1 VPGALMSAV
10 RRANR
15 TAIPEE
21 SLLLRASTLAAV
33 ITGVLALAV
42 EGVIDATT
50 AGVTL
55 AVLPVAH
62 YVSWC
67 RRDKDNWHIK
77 VAIALGAIV
86 ALVRFF
92 NSLNTVDTFDAIRY
106 PLAEV
111 FLWVQLLHSFDVPQR
126 RDLGFSLGSS
136 LVLMATA
143 ASVSQDLTFGIIALL
158 YVCFAVAALVLS
170 NRSLM
175 HQGTITGAK
184 GRRGVGGH
192 VHLGKAAAITVVFA
206 VAAFSVIPQQSAP
219 HSFALPFSLGGGL
232 GLPADGGIAN
242 PGFPGGASS
251 RSNGGSYFG
260 VSDRMDLRVRGDLSD
275 DLVMRVRASAPA
287 MWRGALFDTYDGTR
301 WTGDR
306 EDPAPLSGTPPYA
319 YPPELRDLGPRQMVS
334 QTFYLEVDQP
344 SVLFSAVQP
353 ESIWFEGGVNVDRL
367 GGLRT
372 DGSLVA
378 GTVYSVVSTRGAA
391 TPQQLRRAGRP
402 EASEELLPYLQLPAE
417 LPDRIGALARRVTEG
432 ASSTYDKVVA
442 IDRFLETN
450 YRYTIDSPV
459 PPEGRDAV
467 DHFLFDA
474 RTGFCEQFASSMV
487 VMLRTLG
494 VPARVATGFTP
505 GSRNTFTGYYEV
517 RASDAHAWVE
527 VYFPG
532 FGWYEFDPTFDVPP
546 VSQSASELFPIARAV
561 RFIAAKLKAVIP
573 GKETTTVMGGAAV
586 LGIAAWATL
595 LWRRRRS
602 GAGSRPSG
610 SLPQPTMGPVGRAWL
625 RWQDALARHGLAR
638 PAPET
643 AAEFMRRL
651 GYTDARS
658 HRALRALESEIY
670 GPVPPPPREA
680 NAAIEEFD
688 RSAARV
694 SSTERGS

>member
-1 VPGALMSAV
+1 MNAV

-21 SLLLRASTLAAV
+21 SLPLRASTLAAV
-33 ITGVLALAV
+33 MTGVVALAA
-42 EGVIDATT
+42 EGIIESTT
-50 AGVTL
+50 AGVML

-62 YVSWC
+62 YISWR
-67 RRDKDNWHIK
+67 RRDKDNWHMK
-77 VAIALGAIV
+77 AAIALGAIV

-92 NSLNTVDTFDAIRY
+92 NSLSEIDTFDAIRY

-143 ASVSQDLTFGIIALL
+143 ASISQDLTFGILAIV
-158 YVCFAVAALVLS
+158 YVFFAAQALVLS
-170 NRSLM
+170 NRSFM
-175 HQGTITGAK
+175 QQGTIGVATARAR
-184 GRRGVGGH
+184 GRGRA
-192 VHLGKAAAITVVFA
+192 HLSRAAAITVAFA
-206 VAAFSVIPQQSAP
+206 VVAFSIIPQQSAP
-219 HSFALPFSLGGGL
+219 HAFALPFSLGGGV

-242 PGFPGGASS
+242 PGFPGDASS

-287 MWRGALFDTYDGTR
+287 MWRGALFDTYDGTT

-319 YPPELRDLGPRQMVS
+319 YPPEFRDLGPRQMVS

-353 ESIWFEGGVNVDRL
+353 ENIWFEGGVNVDRL

-372 DGSLVA
+372 DGSLVG

-391 TPQQLRRAGRP
+391 TPRQLRRAGPP
-402 EASEELLPYLQLPAE
+402 EEAGEMPAYLQLPPD
-417 LPDRIGALARRVTEG
+417 LPDRVGALARQVTKD
-432 ASSTYDKVVA
+432 ASTTYDKVVA
-442 IDRFLETN
+442 IDRFLERN
-450 YRYTIDSPV
+450 YRYSIDSPV
-459 PPEGRDAV
+459 PLPGRDAV

-474 RTGFCEQFASSMV
+474 RVGFCEQFASSMV

-494 VPARVATGFTP
+494 IPARVATGFTP

-546 VSQSASELFPIARAV
+546 ASQSASELFPIARAV

-573 GKETTTVMGGAAV
+573 RGMTATFIGGAAV
-586 LGIAAWATL
+586 IGVAAWATL
-595 LWRRRRS
+595 LWRRRR
-602 GAGSRPSG
+602 GAAGSPPSRLL
-610 SLPQPTMGPVGRAWL
+610 SQPAAGPVGRAWL
-625 RWQDALARHGLAR
+625 RLQDALAPHGLVR
-638 PAPET
+638 SAPET

-651 GYTDARS
+651 GYTDASSR
-658 HRALRALESEIY
+658 RALRALESESY
-670 GPVPPPPREA
+670 GPAAPPPPEA

-688 RSAARV
+688 RNSDRV
-694 SSTERGS
+694 SATERGS

>member
-1 VPGALMSAV
+1 MNAV

-33 ITGVLALAV
+33 MTGVVALTV
-42 EGVIDATT
+42 ERIIEPTT

-62 YVSWC
+62 YVSWR
-67 RRDKDNWHIK
+67 RRDKDNWHMK

-86 ALVRFF
+86 ALVKFF
-92 NSLNTVDTFDAIRY
+92 NSLNEVDTFDAIRY

-143 ASVSQDLTFGIIALL
+143 ASVSQDLAFGILAMV
-158 YVCFAVAALVLS
+158 YVFFAVAALVLS
-170 NRSLM
+170 NQSLM
-175 HQGTITGAK
+175 QQGTITVAK
-184 GRRGVGGH
+184 ARARVGERA
-192 VHLGKAAAITVVFA
+192 HLGKAAAITVVFA
-206 VAAFSVIPQQSAP
+206 IAAFSIIPQQSAP
-219 HSFALPFSLGGGL
+219 HAFALPFSLGGGL

-242 PGFPGGASS
+242 PGFPGDASS

-287 MWRGALFDTYDGTR
+287 MWRGALFDTYDGTT
-301 WTGDR
+301 WTGDP
-306 EDPAPLSGTPPYA
+306 EDVVPLGGTPPYA

-353 ESIWFEGGVNVDRL
+353 ENIWYEGGVNVDRL

-391 TPQQLRRAGRP
+391 TPRELRRAGSP
-402 EASEELLPYLQLPAE
+402 EESEKMPAYLQLPSG
-417 LPDRIGALARRVTEG
+417 LPDRIGALARRVTKE
-432 ASSTYDKVVA
+432 ASTTYDKVVA
-442 IDRFLETN
+442 IDRFLERN
-450 YRYTIDSPV
+450 YRYSIDSPV
-459 PPEGRDAV
+459 PPPGRDAV
-467 DHFLFDA
+467 DHFLFEA
-474 RTGFCEQFASSMV
+474 GIGFCEQFASSMV

-532 FGWYEFDPTFDVPP
+532 LGWYEFDPTFDVPP
-546 VSQSASELFPIARAV
+546 ASQSASELFPIARVV

-573 GKETTTVMGGAAV
+573 GGMTATVIGGAAV
-586 LGIAAWATL
+586 VGIAAWAIL
-595 LWRRRRS
+595 LWRRRRDAATS
-602 GAGSRPSG
+602 PPPG
-610 SLPQPTMGPVGRAWL
+610 SLSQPAAGPVGRAWL
-625 RWQDALARHGLAR
+625 RLQDALAPHGLVR
-638 PAPET
+638 SPPET
-643 AAEFMRRL
+643 AAEFMHRL
-651 GYTDARS
+651 GYTDAPSR
-658 HRALRALESEIY
+658 RALRALESETY
-670 GPVPPPPREA
+670 GAAAPPPPEA
-680 NAAIEEFD
+680 NAAIEEFERNAD
-688 RSAARV
+688 RV
-694 SSTERGS
+694 SATERES

>member
-1 VPGALMSAV
+1 MPGALMNAV

-15 TAIPEE
+15 TAVPEN

-33 ITGVLALAV
+33 MTGVAALAA
-42 EGVIDATT
+42 ERIIEFTT

-62 YVSWC
+62 YVSWR
-67 RRDKDNWHIK
+67 RRDKDNWHMKI
-77 VAIALGAIV
+77 AIALGAIV

-92 NSLNTVDTFDAIRY
+92 NSLNEIDTFDAIRY

-143 ASVSQDLTFGIIALL
+143 ASVSQDLTFGILAMI
-158 YVCFAVAALVLS
+158 YVLFAVAALVLS

-175 HQGTITGAK
+175 QQGTIGVANAR
-184 GRRGVGGH
+184 GRAGGH
-192 VHLGKAAAITVVFA
+192 SHLGRAAAITVVFA
-206 VAAFSVIPQQSAP
+206 VVAFSIIPQRSAP
-219 HSFALPFSLGGGL
+219 HAFALPFSLGGGP
-232 GLPADGGIAN
+232 GLPAEGGIAN
-242 PGFPGGASS
+242 PGFPDDASR

-287 MWRGALFDTYDGTR
+287 MWRGALFDTYDGTT

-306 EDPAPLSGTPPYA
+306 RNSAPLSGTPPYA
-319 YPPELRDLGPRQMVS
+319 YPPEFRDLGPRQMVS

-353 ESIWFEGGVNVDRL
+353 ENIWFEGGVRVDRL

-391 TPQQLRRAGRP
+391 TPRQLRRAGP
-402 EASEELLPYLQLPAE
+402 LEESEEMRAYLQLPSD
-417 LPDRIGALARRVTEG
+417 LPDRIGGLAGQVTKD
-432 ASSTYDKVVA
+432 APTTYDKVLA
-442 IDRFLETN
+442 IDRYLERN
-450 YRYTIDSPV
+450 YRYSIDSPV
-459 PPEGRDAV
+459 PPPGRDAV

-474 RTGFCEQFASSMV
+474 RVGFCEQFASSMV

-494 VPARVATGFTP
+494 IPARVATGFTP

-532 FGWYEFDPTFDVPP
+532 IGWYEFDPTFDVPP
-546 VSQSASELFPIARAV
+546 ASQSASELFPIARAM
-561 RFIAAKLKAVIP
+561 RFIAAKLKAVVPEGMTASLI
-573 GKETTTVMGGAAV
+573 GGAAV
-586 LGIAAWATL
+586 ICIAAWATV
-595 LWRRRRS
+595 LWRRRRGPTDS
-602 GAGSRPSG
+602 PPPG
-610 SLPQPTMGPVGRAWL
+610 SLTQPAAGPVGRAWL
-625 RWQDALARHGLAR
+625 RLQGALAPHGLVRA
-638 PAPET
+638 APET

-651 GYTDARS
+651 GYTDAPSR
-658 HRALRALESEIY
+658 RALRTLESETY
-670 GPVPPPPREA
+670 GPAAPPPA
-680 NAAIEEFD
+680 DADAAIEEFD
-688 RSAARV
+688 RNADRV
-694 SSTERGS
+694 SATERES